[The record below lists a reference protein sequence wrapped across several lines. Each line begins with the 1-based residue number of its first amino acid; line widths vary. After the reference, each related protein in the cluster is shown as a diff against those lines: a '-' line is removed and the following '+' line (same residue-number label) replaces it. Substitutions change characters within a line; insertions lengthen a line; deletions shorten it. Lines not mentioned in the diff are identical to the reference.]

1 MTEQELSLESLRGEV
16 QSLRREVSDL
26 SQAIKAL
33 LEAWNT
39 ARGLVKFVKLI
50 GTLAGG
56 IAAIW
61 ALMRIGK

>member
-16 QSLRREVSDL
+16 QSLRREVGNL
-26 SQAIKAL
+26 SKAIKDL

-39 ARGLVKFVKLI
+39 ARGLVKFVKLV
-50 GTLAGG
+50 GTLAGC